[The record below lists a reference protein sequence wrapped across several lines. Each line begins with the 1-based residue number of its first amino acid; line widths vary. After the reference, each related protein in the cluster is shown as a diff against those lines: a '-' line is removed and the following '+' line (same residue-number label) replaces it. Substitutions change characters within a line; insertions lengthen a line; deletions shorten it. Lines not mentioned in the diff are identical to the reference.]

1 MAPLRIINPKT
12 KEMFTAEQLA
22 GKADKADM
30 GPKPLHMGPYE
41 PLKAEAYSRAKY
53 DHACRTGDF
62 SCYAS

>member
-22 GKADKADM
+22 GKADKADL
-30 GPKPLHMGPYE
+30 PLHMGPYE
-41 PLKAEAYSRAKY
+41 PLKAEAYSMAKY

-62 SCYAS
+62 SCYTA

>member
-22 GKADKADM
+22 GKADL
-30 GPKPLHMGPYE
+30 PLHMGPYE
-41 PLKAEAYSRAKY
+41 PLKAEAYSKAKY

>member
-22 GKADKADM
+22 GKADQ
-30 GPKPLHMGPYE
+30 PLHMGPYE
-41 PLKAEAYSRAKY
+41 PLKAEAYSKAKY
-53 DHACRTGDF
+53 DHACHTGDF